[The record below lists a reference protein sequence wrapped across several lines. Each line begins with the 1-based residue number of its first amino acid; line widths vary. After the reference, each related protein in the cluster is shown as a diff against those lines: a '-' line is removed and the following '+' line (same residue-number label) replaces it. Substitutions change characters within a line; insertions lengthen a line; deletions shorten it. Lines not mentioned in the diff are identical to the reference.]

1 MAQAHK
7 PGSKSHK
14 RSSKAPTGGFRRR
27 ERAARYGLS
36 EVAVDRA
43 WRAGQLPEPIYIGKV
58 PFWPAARV
66 EAFEATK

>member
-1 MAQAHK
+1 M
-7 PGSKSHK
+7 
-14 RSSKAPTGGFRRR
+14 
-27 ERAARYGLS
+27 AARYGLS